1 METSVT
7 QSRLIAHR
15 GYSERFPENSLVG
28 LKAALMSGSGCVEFD
43 VQLSSDYVPVVIHD
57 MSLKRTAG
65 MEGDV
70 NLLTSNQLKGAYI
83 GEQGRFGKNFAR
95 EPIPLLSEVLELVK
109 QWPGATAFV
118 EIKTESLAVF
128 GIEIVAR
135 ALLAELLACR
145 DQCVLISFNPEIL
158 EVVKMR
164 GQLRVGWV
172 IPGWNDDAFRRAHKL
187 GPDFLFA
194 DKNIVPNR
202 DDALWPG
209 SWQWALYD
217 IVDPRQALLW
227 LKRGARLIET
237 WDIGR
242 LLGDQELTSFLGQ
255 DKDI

>member
-28 LKAALMSGSGCVEFD
+28 LKAALLSGSGCIEFD
-43 VQLSSDYVPVVIHD
+43 VQLSSDCVPVVIHD

-65 MEGDV
+65 GEGDV
-70 NLLTSNQLKGAYI
+70 NLLTSNQIKGTYI
-83 GEQGRFGKNFAR
+83 GEKGRFGEKFAR
-95 EPIPLLSEVLELVK
+95 EPIPALSEVLKLVK
-109 QWPGATAFV
+109 QWPGTTAFV
-118 EIKTESLAVF
+118 EIKAESIAFF

-135 ALLAELLACR
+135 TLLSELLAYR
-145 DQCVLISFNPEIL
+145 DQCVLISFNHEIL

-164 GQLRVGWV
+164 GQIRVGWV
-172 IPGWNDDAFRRAHKL
+172 IPGWNDDSFRRAHKL
-187 GPDFLFA
+187 GPDFLFV

-227 LKRGARLIET
+227 LKRGARFIET

-242 LLGDQELTSFLGQ
+242 LLGDQELMSFLEQ
-255 DKDI
+255 IKDT